1 MPSVMLRLDKGIGRL
16 PYLAAGVVLF
26 AIKIAIDSQLA
37 QASVHR
43 CFFTTGSFIE
53 PIEIWDPPRELRFG
67 VSASPDP
74 MTEWTLW
81 DGRAA
86 VREADSST
94 GTLSRF
100 RSSVTGVTK
109 GIVRLRGA
117 CRRDPCYAGAHG
129 FTSRGERDV
138 PTLSFLPA

>member
-94 GTLSRF
+94 GTAITVPVFCDRRHKGNRQTPGRLPT
-100 RSSVTGVTK
+100 RSLLCWRAWFH
-109 GIVRLRGA
+109 IPR
-117 CRRDPCYAGAHG
+117 
-129 FTSRGERDV
+129 
-138 PTLSFLPA
+138 